1 MADVTLS
8 DGREIE
14 FDLSKLTIK
23 EYRSLFDPSQ
33 PEEDEYGIL
42 GRVSGLSAEEIEEL
56 PLLEWKR
63 FYGGFLKKAR
73 EPLADPN

>member
-14 FDLSKLTIK
+14 FDLSKMTIK
-23 EYRSLFDPSQ
+23 EYRALFDPAQ
-33 PEEDEYGIL
+33 PDEDEFKTLSKVTGVEADVL
-42 GRVSGLSAEEIEEL
+42 GNMDYITYRR
-56 PLLEWKR
+56 LLTA
-63 FYGGFLKKAR
+63 FFAKAR